1 MEWIFAFFAEIHSI
15 FTFWLGYVRI
25 ISSLETERRNVIDK
39 TKYDQLRG
47 DHDRTAEADR
57 ICGGQSYHTRT
68 VHSGG
73 SAEDREIVARA
84 GHLFKRSQRRICVE
98 RRNFSRHSA
107 LSLLGGQQK
116 YVSDLELG
124 KQKNI
129 IAQELAGEIVKGS
142 EAGVTKI
149 SKGLFRYAVEVE
161 MIIMIL
167 SELADIPPKVV
178 EEYRKEAIRNVRR
191 TRGKINLDELIARN
205 NREFVERKI
214 SEKGNMSDDIV
225 NEYTVDDYDFMED
238 NI

>member
-1 MEWIFAFFAEIHSI
+1 MAEKIGISLDKETLHLCDKYAAEHSRSRSEFI
-15 FTFWLGYVRI
+15 A
-25 ISSLETERRNVIDK
+25 
-39 TKYDQLRG
+39 
-47 DHDRTAEADR
+47 TA
-57 ICGGQSYHTRT
+57 I
-68 VHSGG
+68 
-73 SAEDREIVARA
+73 
-84 GHLFKRSQRRICVE
+84 
-98 RRNFSRHSA
+98 
-107 LSLLGGQQK
+107 QK

-129 IAQELAGEIVKGS
+129 IAKELAGEIVKGS